1 MTAGRGKLRERP
13 PSTPISGILAAAD
26 VLAVGA
32 GKPWCMRVTK
42 SILGIK
48 NRPAFKFT
56 VGILFDR
63 QNRTFRQELDTLGD
77 AAAQS
82 RFDAA

>member
-1 MTAGRGKLRERP
+1 MTVGRGKLRERP
-13 PSTPISGILAAAD
+13 LSTHLGQFLAAAD

-32 GKPWCMRVTK
+32 GKPRCMRITK

-48 NRPAFKFT
+48 SCPASNFT
-56 VGILFDR
+56 GGELFDR
-63 QNRTFRQELDTLGD
+63 QNRTFRQEFDTVGD

-82 RFDAA
+82 RFDVA

>member
-1 MTAGRGKLRERP
+1 
-13 PSTPISGILAAAD
+13 
-26 VLAVGA
+26 
-32 GKPWCMRVTK
+32 MRITQ

-48 NRPAFKFT
+48 SCPAFKFA
-56 VGILFDR
+56 GGELFDR
-63 QNRTFRQELDTLGD
+63 QNRTFRQEFDTVGD